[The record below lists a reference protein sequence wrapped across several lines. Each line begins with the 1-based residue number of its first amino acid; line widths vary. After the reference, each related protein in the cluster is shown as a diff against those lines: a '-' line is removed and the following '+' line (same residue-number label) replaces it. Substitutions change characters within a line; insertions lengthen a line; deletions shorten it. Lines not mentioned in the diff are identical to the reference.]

1 MSPRRGIPTSRA
13 YWELKADQLL
23 NRVFDPAP
31 TIEVE
36 LCDTPVAGSAFST
49 ATLEAPQATA
59 FAAAALG
66 ATGVPASSS
75 PMAAEQAVG
84 TAMQAMATGIQ
95 TPVSSE
101 PATAPMAVAAPMA
114 AAASVAAAPPMAAA
128 PPLAPEPPQPH
139 HQPVAEP
146 PAAHGRRVVVPSA
159 VVSTRIPWHRQLGDW
174 VSERPGMALAGF
186 AGTCLLMGASS
197 LLLLGHWNA
206 TQQALRQERNLLL
219 VERLRALG
227 PAATAPAGATAG
239 AEGKPGAAAEEGV
252 SASLPPPPPEEPW
265 MEELATLPQG
275 GAPAAAPLRVPV
287 SSSIASPAP
296 ASSGGGGGSAQVATA
311 SAGSSDGGGG
321 GDAPQ
326 LVGVVQVPGRGG
338 SAIFQMGGTS
348 TTAGV
353 GESIGGTGWRLRSA
367 TGDSAVIERGG
378 QQRRISISSGF

>member
-36 LCDTPVAGSAFST
+36 LCDTPVAGSAFSA
-49 ATLEAPQATA
+49 ATLEAPQPTA
-59 FAAAALG
+59 FAASVPG
-66 ATGVPASSS
+66 ATGVSASSS
-75 PMAAEQAVG
+75 PMAAEQA
-84 TAMQAMATGIQ
+84 MATGIQ
-95 TPVSSE
+95 TPGSAE
-101 PATAPMAVAAPMA
+101 PAAAPMAVAAPMA
-114 AAASVAAAPPMAAA
+114 AAASVAATPVAAAPSMAAA
-128 PPLAPEPPQPH
+128 PPLAPEPPLPR

-146 PAAHGRRVVVPSA
+146 PAARGRRVAVPNA

-227 PAATAPAGATAG
+227 PAATAPAGAPAG
-239 AEGKPGAAAEEGV
+239 AEGKAGAAAEEGV
-252 SASLPPPPPEEPW
+252 SASLPPPPPDEPW

-296 ASSGGGGGSAQVATA
+296 ASSGGGGGGSAQVATA

-353 GESIGGTGWRLRSA
+353 GESIGGSGWRLRSA

>member
-36 LCDTPVAGSAFST
+36 LCDTPVAGSLFS
-49 ATLEAPQATA
+49 AARVS
-59 FAAAALG
+59 AAA
-66 ATGVPASSS
+66 T
-75 PMAAEQAVG
+75 PMPAEQPVAP
-84 TAMQAMATGIQ
+84 AMQAVEAGLQTATSPGSV
-95 TPVSSE
+95 P
-101 PATAPMAVAAPMA
+101 APMAVAEPMA
-114 AAASVAAAPPMAAA
+114 AATAPAAAVAPMAGA
-128 PPLAPEPPQPH
+128 PPEPPDAPLPH
-139 HQPVAEP
+139 HQLVADP
-146 PAAHGRRVVVPSA
+146 LAASGRRGMVPNA
-159 VVSTRIPWHRQLGDW
+159 VQITRIPWHRRLGEW
-174 VSERPGMALAGF
+174 VSERPGLALAGF
-186 AGTCLLMGASS
+186 GGTCLAMGASS
-197 LLLLGHWNA
+197 LLLLSHWNA

-227 PAATAPAGATAG
+227 PAATTTPAGNTDP
-239 AEGKPGAAAEEGV
+239 AEGKRGAPPEEGV
-252 SASLPPPPPEEPW
+252 SASLPPPPPDEPW

-275 GAPAAAPLRVPV
+275 GAPTAAPLRVPV
-287 SSSIASPAP
+287 SSSIATPAP
-296 ASSGGGGGSAQVATA
+296 ASSGGGGGSAQASSA
-311 SAGSSDGGGG
+311 SADGSEGGGGG

-326 LVGVVQVPGRGG
+326 LVGVVQIPGRGG

-353 GESIGGTGWRLRSA
+353 GESIGGSGWRLRSA